1 MKNRLLV
8 TYAIIISIATM
19 ILASCKSNKYK
30 YRT

>member
-19 ILASCKSNKYK
+19 MLAVKVINK